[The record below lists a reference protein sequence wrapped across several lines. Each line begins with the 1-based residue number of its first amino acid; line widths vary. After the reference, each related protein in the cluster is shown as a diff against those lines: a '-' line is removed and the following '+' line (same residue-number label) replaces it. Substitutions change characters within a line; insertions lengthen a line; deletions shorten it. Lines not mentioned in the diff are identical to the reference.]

1 LGEPRLVLFFQC
13 PQELAKGRVLVRKDG
28 RAGDNS
34 EVFDKRYKEY
44 LTNNPAILDYY
55 GSTRGNGKL
64 IEVSSLCQHCPEFC

>member
-13 PQELAKGRVLVRKDG
+13 PQELAKARVLVRKDG

-55 GSTRGNGKL
+55 GTTRGNGKL
-64 IEVSSLCQHCPEFC
+64 IEVSKPCQYCPEFC